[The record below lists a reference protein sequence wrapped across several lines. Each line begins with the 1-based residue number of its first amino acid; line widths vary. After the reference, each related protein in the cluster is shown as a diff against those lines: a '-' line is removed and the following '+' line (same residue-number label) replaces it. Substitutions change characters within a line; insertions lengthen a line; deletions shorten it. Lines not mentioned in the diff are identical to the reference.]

1 MDELV
6 EGVLEGIA
14 PWIDRPYALFGHSV
28 GGLVAFEVA
37 RALARGG
44 APEPEV
50 LFVSGS
56 RAPRTPYRGGT
67 ARGLAEGELAE
78 RMRRLGG
85 TPPELL
91 EDPALMAERVRAFRA
106 DVILSQEYRYEP
118 GPLLHAPVNALVG
131 SADALVPREQAA
143 GWRAETRG
151 PFRLRSLPGGH
162 FFLHTAE
169 PFLLRIVG
177 SELGVA
183 HRRPLGAA
191 QPMPT

>member
-1 MDELV
+1 V
-6 EGVLEGIA
+6 A

-37 RALARGG
+37 RALQRGG
-44 APEPEV
+44 APAPEV

-56 RAPRTPYRGGT
+56 RAPRTPYQGAT
-67 ARGLAEGELAE
+67 ARGQGERELLE

-91 EDPALMAERVRAFRA
+91 GDPALMAERVRAFRA
-106 DVILSQEYRYEP
+106 DVILSQEYRYTP
-118 GPLLHAPVNALVG
+118 GPPLHAPVHALAG
-131 SADALVPREQAA
+131 SADALVPRGEAA

-177 SELGVA
+177 SELGGA
-183 HRRPLGAA
+183 HRRPLRAA
-191 QPMPT
+191 QPVST